1 MVLQAA
7 DLRQD
12 ILTSIDKKQ
21 WLIQLDECV
30 VTKKTNNTHVWT
42 LPKTNITLDQSEIY
56 TKSKAIILAVS
67 REKGLELV

>member
-21 WLIQLDECV
+21 RLIQLDECV